1 MVMAMDELI
10 DELQGCSG
18 LGLWSHAGSGS
29 QKTRLVAV
37 GQQVDKT
44 DAEGIE
50 RVLGGEAIDMEVVS
64 ELARARS
71 RSHAL
76 VVGRVHASRSATCRR

>member
-1 MVMAMDELI
+1 
-10 DELQGCSG
+10 LQ
-18 LGLWSHAGSGS
+18 LGSKWTKRM
-29 QKTRLVAV
+29 QKESSVS
-37 GQQVDKT
+37 D
-44 DAEGIE
+44 
-50 RVLGGEAIDMEVVS
+50 GGEAIDMEVVS